1 MREVAIRQIPINQV
15 NREMAKKED
24 TIKGLNEII
33 EILRKENATLSEGYN
48 ELTEKV
54 VRLEKQILKLKG
66 KA

>member
-1 MREVAIRQIPINQV
+1 MIDVPLKQIPINQV
-15 NREMAKKED
+15 NKELAKKNEI
-24 TIKGLNEII
+24 IKNKDEII
-33 EILRKENATLSEGYN
+33 EILKKENTTLSEGYN

>member
-1 MREVAIRQIPINQV
+1 
-15 NREMAKKED
+15 MAKKED
-24 TIKGLNEII
+24 TIKSLNEII